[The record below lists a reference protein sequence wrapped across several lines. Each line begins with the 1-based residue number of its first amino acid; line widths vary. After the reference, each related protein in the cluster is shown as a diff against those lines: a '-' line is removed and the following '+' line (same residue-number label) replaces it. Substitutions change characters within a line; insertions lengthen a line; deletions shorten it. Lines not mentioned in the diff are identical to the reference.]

1 MLKPSLQTKVE
12 EGFLIGEFWD
22 CRRLDLKPV
31 EELARVFE
39 SHLAHGGHP
48 ELVIDLSGV
57 EYAGSTVLGTLLRM
71 QKMAVSRGGLVILC
85 RVDPSV
91 REPFLAVRVEGLFR
105 FVAELED
112 ALALARERAAARK
125 ARGQDGA
132 NPGRARQGL
141 STITR
146 RAGPLRRA
154 RRQVNSNPEPGDQ
167 SPEGVSSGE
176 E

>member
-91 REPFLAVRVEGLFR
+91 REPFLAVRV
-105 FVAELED
+105 
-112 ALALARERAAARK
+112 
-125 ARGQDGA
+125 
-132 NPGRARQGL
+132 
-141 STITR
+141 
-146 RAGPLRRA
+146 
-154 RRQVNSNPEPGDQ
+154 
-167 SPEGVSSGE
+167 
-176 E
+176 